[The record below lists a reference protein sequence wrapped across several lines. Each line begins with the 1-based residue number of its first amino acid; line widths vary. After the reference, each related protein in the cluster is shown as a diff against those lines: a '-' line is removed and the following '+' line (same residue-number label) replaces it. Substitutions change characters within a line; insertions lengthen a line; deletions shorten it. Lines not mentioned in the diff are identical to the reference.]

1 MFTGHFKK
9 KLAIFVLI
17 VIFTITNPL
26 KGACKRN
33 YMHTITKTILAL
45 ALPVFAFAQNGPIN
59 FEPGGDGGSWT
70 WTVFE
75 NDVNP
80 ALEIVSN
87 PDPTGLNT
95 SATVAKFTALQAGQ
109 PWAGCETLHGAG
121 TGSFDINANNAQIRI
136 MVWKSE
142 ISDVGIK
149 LVRPDGW
156 SLGEIKVANTKIN
169 EWEQLTFDFSSHIGL
184 TPDYDQLVV
193 FPDFQARG
201 SDQIIYFDNVFG
213 EAASIGLNE
222 TAASTAKIY
231 PNPGQGEFHIE
242 SMTMIKSLKVF
253 NTTGQLVISQNVN
266 GLQADVD
273 AAALNSGVYFI
284 QVEKDNSTEKIRWVK
299 S

>member
-1 MFTGHFKK
+1 MFSVHFKK
-9 KLAIFVLI
+9 KLAFYLLI

-26 KGACKRN
+26 KGACKKN

-45 ALPVFAFAQNGPIN
+45 ALPVFAFAQNGPID
-59 FEPGGDGGSWT
+59 FEPGGEGGNWT

-149 LVRPDGW
+149 LVRPDSW

-201 SDQIIYFDNVFG
+201 SDQVIYFDNVFG
-213 EAASIGLNE
+213 EAATISLNE
-222 TAASTAKIY
+222 TVTSTAKIY

-242 SMTMIKSLKVF
+242 SPTMIKSLKVF
-253 NTTGQLVISQNVN
+253 NTTGQLVISQDVN

-273 AAALNSGVYFI
+273 AAALSSGVYFI
-284 QVEKDNSTEKIRWVK
+284 QVEKDNSIEKIRWVK

>member
-1 MFTGHFKK
+1 MQ
-9 KLAIFVLI
+9 
-17 VIFTITNPL
+17 
-26 KGACKRN
+26 
-33 YMHTITKTILAL
+33 TITKTILAL
-45 ALPVFAFAQNGPIN
+45 ALPVFAFAQNGPID
-59 FEPGGDGGSWT
+59 FEPGGEGGNWT

-87 PDPTGLNT
+87 PDPTGLNP

-149 LVRPDGW
+149 LVRPDSW

-201 SDQIIYFDNVFG
+201 SDQVIYFDNVFG
-213 EAASIGLNE
+213 EAANIGLNE
-222 TAASTAKIY
+222 TVASTAKIY

-242 SMTMIKSLKVF
+242 SPTMIKSLKVF
-253 NTTGQLVISQNVN
+253 NTTGQLVISQVVN
-266 GLQADVD
+266 GLQTDVD
-273 AAALNSGVYFI
+273 AAALSSGVYFI
-284 QVEKDNSTEKIRWVK
+284 QVEKDNSIEKIRWVK

>member
-1 MFTGHFKK
+1 
-9 KLAIFVLI
+9 
-17 VIFTITNPL
+17 
-26 KGACKRN
+26 
-33 YMHTITKTILAL
+33 MHTITKTILAL
-45 ALPVFAFAQNGPIN
+45 ALPVIAFAQNGPID
-59 FEPGGDGGSWT
+59 FEPGGEGGNWT

-149 LVRPDGW
+149 LVRPDSW

-201 SDQIIYFDNVFG
+201 SDQVIYFDNVFG
-213 EAASIGLNE
+213 EAATIGLNE
-222 TAASTAKIY
+222 TVASTAKIY

-242 SMTMIKSLKVF
+242 SPTMIKSLKVF
-253 NTTGQLVISQNVN
+253 STTGQLVISQDVN

-273 AAALNSGVYFI
+273 AAALSSGVYFI
-284 QVEKDNSTEKIRWVK
+284 QVEKDNSIEKIRWVK